1 MIYRAKIARAG
12 EQRTINL
19 GRCTGVH
26 SAVTRAQSLTPP
38 GWGLVDVWG
47 VTR

>member
-1 MIYRAKIARAG
+1 MIYRAKIEHAG

-19 GRCTGVH
+19 GRCAGVH
-26 SAVTRAQSLTPP
+26 SAVTHARSLTPP
-38 GWGLVDVWG
+38 GWRLVDVWG

>member
-1 MIYRAKIARAG
+1 MTYRATIEHAG

-19 GRCTGVH
+19 GRCAGIN
-26 SAVTRAQSLTPP
+26 SAVTRAQSLKPP
-38 GWGLVDVWG
+38 GWRLVDVWG